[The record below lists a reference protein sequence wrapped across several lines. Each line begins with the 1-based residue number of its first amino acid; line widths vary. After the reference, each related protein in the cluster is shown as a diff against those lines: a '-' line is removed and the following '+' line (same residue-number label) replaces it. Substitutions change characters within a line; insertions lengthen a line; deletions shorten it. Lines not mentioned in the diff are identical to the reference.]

1 MKLRGLGRA
10 TYSKDKVKQ
19 LRKNRMSLK
28 AKDSNVQDVYIRKV
42 GELRAAGHMVVK
54 GFRKLIKSEHNELA
68 FDKGKIYETQLSFQ
82 TLQKNGL
89 GDAPHIEGYLESAS
103 DSDNR
108 PYRLKGWFNEDG
120 SVRIEIVQ

>member
-1 MKLRGLGRA
+1 MKVKGLGRA
-10 TYSKDKVKQ
+10 IYSKDKVKQ

-28 AKDSNVQDVYIRKV
+28 AKDSNAQDMYIRKV

-54 GFRKLIKSEHNELA
+54 GFRKLIKKEDDELA
-68 FDKGKIYETQLSFQ
+68 FDNGKIYKTQLLFE

-103 DSDNR
+103 DADGK